1 MSACPP
7 EQSDDSDQ
15 LSSGI
20 RHAAPV
26 GQAPGA
32 PVVLAGLGQGLGT
45 ENKRVERTWIIE
57 HDDPDPG
64 RTIEGVISPYAEDRS
79 AIPESESGWLVML
92 SYELGAKLEPK
103 AVHRHGSASGF
114 PLAVIQRWRTNR
126 AQPAEPTSYQV
137 GELTSSMGKDGYIAA
152 VERTQAFIR
161 AGDIYQ
167 ANIAHHLECAF
178 SGCARS
184 CFDVLC
190 ATAQPRYGSMMVF
203 EHRGQ
208 RHAIASISPELFLEC
223 DLNTRRIRTEP
234 MKGTRPIA
242 SDEAELRDS
251 PKDRAELD
259 MITDLMRNDLGRL
272 CEMGTVR
279 VAEPRKIEA
288 HHSGVLQASSVVE
301 GRLGEGVGIG
311 DILRA
316 TFPPG
321 SVTGAPKVRAM
332 QIIDELEARPR
343 NSYCGSM
350 LSLDDHGHLTSAVSI
365 RTAHIWGEPDPDNP
379 TGMLDGRLVYPVG
392 AGVVADSDPASEWAE
407 TLVKAR
413 VLEAALGLRLDL

>member
-7 EQSDDSDQ
+7 EQSDNTDQ

-20 RHAAPV
+20 GHDAPV
-26 GQAPGA
+26 GQALAG
-32 PVVLAGLGQGLGT
+32 PVVLAGLGHGLST
-45 ENKRVERTWIIE
+45 ENKRVEQTWIIE
-57 HDDPDPG
+57 HDESDPA
-64 RTIEGVISPYAEDRS
+64 RTIEGVISGYAEDRS
-79 AIPESESGWLVML
+79 DSSESDSGWLVML

-103 AVHRHGSASGF
+103 AAHQHGSASGF
-114 PLAVIQRWRTNR
+114 PLAVIQRWRASND
-126 AQPAEPTSYQV
+126 QPSEAASYRV
-137 GELTSSMGKDGYIAA
+137 GTLASSMGKAGYIAA
-152 VERTQAFIR
+152 VERTQAYIR

-167 ANIAHHLECAF
+167 ANIAHQLECGF

-184 CFDVLC
+184 CFDALC
-190 ATAQPRYGSMMVF
+190 SSAQPRYGSMMVF

-223 DLNTRRIRTEP
+223 DFNTRRIRTEP
-234 MKGTRPIA
+234 MKGTRPIG
-242 SDEAELRDS
+242 SDESELRDS

-272 CEMGTVR
+272 CAMGTVR

-288 HHSGVLQASSVVE
+288 HQSGVLQASSVVE
-301 GRLGEGVGIG
+301 GVLAQGVGLR
-311 DILRA
+311 DIIRA

-350 LSLDDHGHLTSAVSI
+350 LNLDDHGHLTSAVSI

-379 TGMLDGRLVYPVG
+379 AGMLDGRLVYPVG
-392 AGVVADSDPASEWAE
+392 AGVVADSDPTSEWAE

-413 VLEAALGLRLDL
+413 VLEAALGLGLDL